1 MYGHTSIHPSIH
13 SIMYGQ
19 PISRIITIAIH
30 LHTVQLLVHCA
41 LRNVP
46 CFMNPA
52 SLSSALS
59 PRDPRSSLRTL
70 VLYYMQALRK
80 EVVLPST
87 RIAKMG
93 NLLHSTV

>member
-1 MYGHTSIHPSIH
+1 
-13 SIMYGQ
+13 
-19 PISRIITIAIH
+19 
-30 LHTVQLLVHCA
+30 
-41 LRNVP
+41 
-46 CFMNPA
+46 MNPA

-59 PRDPRSSLRTL
+59 PRVLRSSLCTL